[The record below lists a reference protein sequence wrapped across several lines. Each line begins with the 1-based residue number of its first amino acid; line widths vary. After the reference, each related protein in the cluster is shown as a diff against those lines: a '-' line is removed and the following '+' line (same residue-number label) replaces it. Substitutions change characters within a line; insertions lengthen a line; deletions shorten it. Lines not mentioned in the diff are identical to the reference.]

1 MTDCTRTDIRDVL
14 PDWVNGSLDEAA
26 AAEVGEHLTMCAA
39 CGAEVEL
46 LRSMRGVMASAPEID
61 LHRVAA
67 AVVQH
72 TIPSRALAHRRRA
85 WPVVL
90 GGLAVAASV
99 AIGMLL
105 IQRTMPE
112 SGPPQPVA
120 QIRGDDPASQTTDR
134 PVAPDDSAE
143 HAERSRR
150 DSPAVRQ
157 PADAP
162 IEPSMR
168 LAASEVRASGGL
180 GDLDVD
186 ELEALLRRL
195 DAIEALPQTSP
206 APTVITNIEVQ

>member
-14 PDWVNGSLDEAA
+14 PDWVNGSLDEAG
-26 AAEVGEHLTMCAA
+26 AAEVGEHLMTCSA

-46 LRSMRGVMASAPEID
+46 LRSVRGVVASAPEID
-61 LHRVAA
+61 VPRVAA
-67 AVVQH
+67 AVVQR
-72 TIPSRALAHRRRA
+72 TIPLRAPAHRRTR
-85 WPVVL
+85 WPAAL

-105 IQRTMPE
+105 IQRTDPE
-112 SGPPQPVA
+112 SGPRQTVA
-120 QIRGDDPASQTTDR
+120 QIRGDDPAPATTDG
-134 PVAPDDSAE
+134 PVAPDDSTD
-143 HAERSRR
+143 AERSRA

-157 PADAP
+157 PAAAP
-162 IEPSMR
+162 IEPAMR
-168 LAASEVRASGGL
+168 LAASEMRVSGGL

-206 APTVITNIEVQ
+206 APTVTTNLEVQ

>member
-1 MTDCTRTDIRDVL
+1 MTDCTRTDIRDAL

-46 LRSMRGVMASAPEID
+46 LRAMRGVMASAPDID
-61 LHRVAA
+61 VRRVAES
-67 AVVQH
+67 VVQR
-72 TIPSRALAHRRRA
+72 TIPSRAPAHRRSR
-85 WPVVL
+85 WPAVL

-99 AIGMLL
+99 VIGMLL
-105 IQRTMPE
+105 IQRTDPE

-120 QIRGDDPASQTTDR
+120 QIRDDPAPQTTDR

-143 HAERSRR
+143 DAERSER

-162 IEPSMR
+162 IEPAMR
-168 LAASEVRASGGL
+168 LAASEMRVSGGL

-186 ELEALLRRL
+186 DLEALLRRL

-206 APTVITNIEVQ
+206 APTLITNLEVQ

>member
-1 MTDCTRTDIRDVL
+1 MTDCTRTDIRDAL
-14 PDWVNGSLDEAA
+14 PDWVNGSLDDAA

-46 LRSMRGVMASAPEID
+46 LRAMRGVLASAPDID
-61 LHRVAA
+61 VRRVAES
-67 AVVQH
+67 VVQR
-72 TIPSRALAHRRRA
+72 TIPSRAPAHRRSR
-85 WPVVL
+85 WPAVL

-105 IQRTMPE
+105 IQRTDPE

-120 QIRGDDPASQTTDR
+120 QIRGDDPAPQTTDR
-134 PVAPDDSAE
+134 AVAPDDSAE
-143 HAERSRR
+143 GAERSER
-150 DSPAVRQ
+150 DPPATRQ
-157 PADAP
+157 PAGAP
-162 IEPSMR
+162 IEPAMR
-168 LAASEVRASGGL
+168 LAASEMRVSGGL

-206 APTVITNIEVQ
+206 APTLITNLEVQ

>member
-1 MTDCTRTDIRDVL
+1 MTDCTRTDIRDAL

-26 AAEVGEHLTMCAA
+26 GAEVGEHLTMCAA

-46 LRSMRGVMASAPEID
+46 LRAVRGVMASAPD
-61 LHRVAA
+61 LDVHRVAET
-67 AVVQH
+67 VVQR
-72 TIPSRALAHRRRA
+72 TIPSHAPAHRRTR
-85 WPVVL
+85 WPAVL

-105 IQRTMPE
+105 IQRTDPE
-112 SGPPQPVA
+112 SASPPPVA
-120 QIRGDDPASQTTDR
+120 QIRGDDPAPQNTNR

-143 HAERSRR
+143 GAERSGR
-150 DSPAVRQ
+150 DSPGVRQ
-157 PADAP
+157 APDAP
-162 IEPSMR
+162 IEPAMR
-168 LAASEVRASGGL
+168 LAASEMRVSGGL

-206 APTVITNIEVQ
+206 APTVITNLEVQ

>member
-1 MTDCTRTDIRDVL
+1 MTDCTRTDIRHAL
-14 PDWVNGSLDEAA
+14 PIWVNGLLDEAT

-46 LRSMRGVMASAPEID
+46 LRAMRGVMTSAPD
-61 LHRVAA
+61 VDVHRVAKS
-67 AVVQH
+67 VVQR
-72 TIPSRALAHRRRA
+72 TIPSRAPAHGRSR
-85 WPVVL
+85 WPAVL

-105 IQRTMPE
+105 IQRTEPQ
-112 SGPPQPVA
+112 SGPPPPVA
-120 QIRGDDPASQTTDR
+120 QIRGDDPPPQTTDR
-134 PVAPDDSAE
+134 LVAPDDSAE
-143 HAERSRR
+143 NAERSER
-150 DSPAVRQ
+150 DSPAVRR

-162 IEPSMR
+162 IEPAMR
-168 LAASEVRASGGL
+168 LAASEMRVSGGL

-206 APTVITNIEVQ
+206 APTVITNLEVQ